1 MLVDDWLVRPHMVSH
16 QDETWHAGW
25 HRPWPHCVR
34 WGPAPSPKGAQ
45 PPPQF
50 SAHIFCG
57 QMAAWIKMSLGMEQ
71 GLGPGDFVLNGNPAP
86 PPQNGG
92 GGRSPKLS
100 SHVYCGQT
108 AGWMKVV
115 LGKGVGLSPG
125 DFVLDGHPALP
136 PNKGGEAPSQLSAHF
151 DCAQTSHDD
160 GRKSL
165 RRRRRS
171 AGGRSDLSTTSQR
184 PQNAAQRHV
193 LSSAARRSAFRAV
206 SRVLV
211 TTSG

>member
-1 MLVDDWLVRPHMVSH
+1 MGTQLPL
-16 QDETWHAGW
+16 
-25 HRPWPHCVR
+25 
-34 WGPAPSPKGAQ
+34 
-45 PPPQF
+45 PQR
-50 SAHIFCG
+50 G
-57 QMAAWIKMSLGMEQ
+57 T
-71 GLGPGDFVLNGNPAP
+71 AP
-86 PPQNGG
+86 PPIFGPYLLQPNGCMDQDVTWYGARPRPRRLCVKWEPRSPSTKRG